1 MTLDVEPKI
10 LGHFI
15 EELPDEGEY
24 ITIGFSP
31 MYAPLKKRWENNG
44 LSADF
49 ISEYFKNFYVSR
61 QEELSGVPDVFV
73 VENLRDAVK
82 YIANELLENA
92 MKFQDVPL
100 PFTARIFLS
109 LYSDKLIFSVT
120 NGISIKQAELLQNY
134 IQTLLSR
141 DPQELY
147 FETMRASAREE
158 NEKQSGLGLL
168 SMICDY
174 SAKLGWKFA
183 SITLNDEPMMTITTM
198 VTLDT

>member
-1 MTLDVEPKI
+1 MTDVEPKI

-61 QEELSGVPDVFV
+61 QEELSGEPDECV
-73 VENLRDAVK
+73 VGNLRDAVK

-120 NGISIKQAELLQNY
+120 NGISVKQAKVLQNY
-134 IQTLLSR
+134 IQTLLSHD

-183 SITLNDEPMMTITTM
+183 STTLNDEPMMTITTM